1 MFVFETGLTFKSP
14 LFCCRLPS
22 TEITDV
28 YLTLIWILNQ
38 ASLLKRRGCGNLLV
52 HIVNIM
58 NVLKHPSLLETAQT
72 LRFLFIHKAVMRL
85 CSSNSRS
92 SLFKNSDS
100 SSMWWHKPLIP
111 AHPRDGGKQIPE
123 FQASWDYMMR
133 PWSTLP
139 VSSPGLWDLGVWKWD
154 GSIPNWRKYTCE
166 KKPTRSKQNK
176 RTQKVGECWCLSL
189 LCRGDIK
196 GTVKR
201 RSSSQVSCV
210 LVYFLYFKSRSVR
223 LQEQGCFDAFIT
235 GVTSWHSV
243 V

>member
-166 KKPTRSKQNK
+166 KKTHSFKTKQENP
-176 RTQKVGECWCLSL
+176 
-189 LCRGDIK
+189 K
-196 GTVKR
+196 GWGMLM
-201 RSSSQVSCV
+201 SV
-210 LVYFLYFKSRSVR
+210 LTL
-223 LQEQGCFDAFIT
+223 
-235 GVTSWHSV
+235 
-243 V
+243 